1 MDIQTLPGETTGDA
15 GVRDRESTTLTHPV
29 DPEIADGAA
38 DAFYQ
43 AMSRVIE
50 LSPGMYER
58 QGAAGT
64 RLVFTGTVATYNLVC
79 PGCEPDLGEVEVL
92 AKELAAEN
100 VPWSILLRGD
110 ADPELLDLATRYGR
124 TASLQLPVLVWD
136 AELLSSLPTFVP
148 EGATV
153 REITGAEHEQY
164 ATALVNT
171 FGWPQS
177 LADGLARPEL
187 FDSPHITWFVLEVD
201 GEPVASGRNIVVG
214 DWVAM
219 YSGSVPPEHR
229 RKGYYR
235 TLVSARLRH
244 AVASG
249 ARYAVSQN
257 TPMSRPLFESLGFQQ
272 AETWTYLTSE
282 S

>member
-1 MDIQTLPGETTGDA
+1 M
-15 GVRDRESTTLTHPV
+15 THPV
-29 DPEIADGAA
+29 DPAVADGAA

-50 LSPGMYER
+50 LSLGMYAR

-64 RLVFTGTVATYNLVC
+64 RLLFTGTVETLNLVYA
-79 PGCEPDLGEVEVL
+79 GREPDLGEVDAF
-92 AKELAAEN
+92 AKELSDKNA
-100 VPWSILLRGD
+100 PWSILLRGD
-110 ADPELLDLATRYGR
+110 ADPALLDLAARYGK
-124 TASLQLPVLVWD
+124 TSSVQLPVLVWD
-136 AELLSSLPTFVP
+136 AELLPSLPTSVP

-153 REITGAEHEQY
+153 REITGGEHDIY
-164 ATALVNT
+164 ATALVNG
-171 FGWPQS
+171 FGWPKS
-177 LADGLARPEL
+177 LADNLSRPEL
-187 FDSPHITWFVLEVD
+187 LDSPHITSFVLDLD

-214 DWVAM
+214 DWVSMLA
-219 YSGSVPPEHR
+219 GSVPPRHR

-235 TLVSARLRH
+235 ALVSARLRH
-244 AVASG
+244 AVARG
-249 ARYAVSQN
+249 ARYALSQN